1 MAEGWLLREVIRVH
15 CPTCG
20 VVWRPDGNE
29 AAERFRMEFGKMIGR
44 CDECHKKVVMFEVEQ
59 RKKRV
64 KHA

>member
-1 MAEGWLLREVIRVH
+1 MQQGWTLGQVIRVH

-20 VVWRPDGNE
+20 VVWRPTGDE

-44 CDECHKKVVMFEVEQ
+44 CDECHKKVVMLAIEHQ
-59 RKKRV
+59 KRV